1 MRSILGTTQPWE
13 PTPEQYGEWTTRN
26 IDLDAWWQWLSGEA
40 LDVLNRNGK
49 LSKDN
54 SYPLMYPLK
63 INPIKPAA
71 MLHNYALWGEVP
83 DTSDPMVKTVLEKK
97 EGLNTDL
104 VDKTLAQV
112 FYENH
117 MRDLDMDMGLQS
129 QFLGGVVYKVT
140 WDPDDGDLP
149 LGVRI
154 EYIDV
159 REFWCEWSGSN
170 HWSLTKAWIKR
181 DISAEEAKTY
191 GVDIGKGTGIYLESW
206 TRSERHITINGKD
219 ALHPKTQR
227 PLSEPHDLGFVP
239 FIYIWGISLV
249 PDMIGLAEEL
259 NSRKADQGDALR
271 KGVHRKPWGRNI
283 PNGHP
288 TIETLSDGQ
297 EWINAGKSIGQQPE
311 PQMDTLDAPDIP
323 ESSQKFTENLLDLLR
338 IAGFTPSIAYGEEEG
353 SQRSGQTLYSR
364 MWPTLAHVRH
374 ERGWW
379 TEGKNQLAEYV
390 LRILAAR
397 KMGDIVQAHLGQ
409 RKRQIWSPMVPVDR
423 AALVDELVQ
432 RMSSDMTWPE
442 HALGLLGDVVDIPA
456 AVEAIKAWK
465 KFEAEMEAAA
475 QPAFPNAGV
484 QPKPKGQGEQT

>member
-1 MRSILGTTQPWE
+1 MSNNTTIDPVGRIQQAMRSILGTTQPWE

-239 FIYIWGISLV
+239 FIYIPHLRAGNFWGISLV

-379 TEGKNQLAEYV
+379 TEGKKQLAEYV

-442 HALGLLGDVVDIPA
+442 HALGLLGDV
-456 AVEAIKAWK
+456 
-465 KFEAEMEAAA
+465 
-475 QPAFPNAGV
+475 
-484 QPKPKGQGEQT
+484 